1 MAARYGLVGLAVM
14 GENLA
19 LNIEQHG
26 FPIAVYN
33 RTAERTR
40 RFAEGEAQGKQ
51 ITPTYSIAE
60 FVGALE
66 HPRRIILMVQAGR
79 AVDAVLACQMRAG
92 QIIMVANEVGD
103 RHPAFHVGLDTFSIE
118 RDRKFIQRKV
128 SSTARDTIV
137 ACRCDS

>member
-1 MAARYGLVGLAVM
+1 MAARYGLIGLAVM

-60 FVGALE
+60 FVGALDDVL
-66 HPRRIILMVQAGR
+66 PVDIRIPGCPPTPDAIAGHL
-79 AVDAVLACQMRAG
+79 LAW
-92 QIIMVANEVGD
+92 
-103 RHPAFHVGLDTFSIE
+103 LDG
-118 RDRKFIQRKV
+118 
-128 SSTARDTIV
+128 TATTG
-137 ACRCDS
+137 